1 MIDAALLDD
10 PDTFVAGL
18 PLELLARL
26 REDDPVHW
34 LPHRRGGGRYV
45 VTSYR
50 FVREFNRDWRQFSSS
65 QLAVSGGEGEHRGQ
79 GSITLLEFDPPDHT
93 ALRLLVNRGFT
104 PRAIRRL
111 EDSAHRIAGELV
123 DGFLANGGGDAAE
136 MLAAQLPLQVTGEML
151 GIPVSDRADI
161 LAWTNTTIGAFD
173 PEMCPSM
180 DDARTAMANFAA
192 YGQAHIARR
201 RAEPGDDV
209 FSGLVHAEHEG
220 RRLTDEELGGWW
232 QLLVTGSTETTR
244 NLLSSGLM
252 LLLDHP
258 DQAAALVGDE
268 SLLDG
273 AIDEMLRLVTPV
285 MHHQRRVTSPMEH
298 ESGGCIRTRPDR
310 GPVDDGG
317 QPRPRGVRQPRRLR
331 HPPRRQ
337 RPPVAR
343 LRRPPLLPGRQPGP
357 HRGPGL
363 FQRPGPPPTPP
374 RAVRPRSQ
382 APHHPLQQPQT
393 PAGGGEINRS
403 PVGLQPRQRGGSLD
417 RAMR

>member
-1 MIDAALLDD
+1 MIDAAPLDN

-18 PLELLARL
+18 PLELLAQL
-26 REDDPVHW
+26 REEDPVHW

-50 FVREFNRDWRQFSSS
+50 CVRDFNRDWRQFSSS

-79 GSITLLEFDPPDHT
+79 GAITLLEFDPPDHT

-104 PRAIRRL
+104 PRAIRQL

-123 DGFLANGGGDAAE
+123 DKFIAEGGGDAAE
-136 MLAAQLPLQVTGEML
+136 LLAAQLPLQVTGEML

-173 PEMCPSM
+173 QEMCPSM
-180 DDARTAMANFAA
+180 DEARAAMANFAE

-201 RAEPGDDV
+201 KAEPGDDV
-209 FSGLVHAEHEG
+209 FSSLVHAEYEG

-258 DQAAALVGDE
+258 DQAAALAADE

-285 MHHQRRVTSPMEH
+285 MHHHRRVTTPMEH
-298 ESGGCIRTRPDR
+298 ESGASFEPGQIVDLWMTSANRDPEMFDNPDVFDIRRDASDHLSLGSG
-310 GPVDDGG
+310 GPHYCLGANLAKTEARAYFSALVPHLVSMERTG
-317 QPRPRGVRQPRRLR
+317 PESRLR
-331 HPPRRQ
+331 TTHFNSLKHL
-337 RPPVAR
+337 PVA
-343 LRRPPLLPGRQPGP
+343 
-357 HRGPGL
+357 
-363 FQRPGPPPTPP
+363 
-374 RAVRPRSQ
+374 VK
-382 APHHPLQQPQT
+382 
-393 PAGGGEINRS
+393 
-403 PVGLQPRQRGGSLD
+403 
-417 RAMR
+417 

>member
-1 MIDAALLDD
+1 MIDAAPLDD

-18 PLELLARL
+18 PLKLLAQL
-26 REDDPVHW
+26 REEEPVHW
-34 LPHRRGGGRYV
+34 VPHRRGGGRYV

-50 FVREFNRDWRQFSSS
+50 YVREFNRDWRQFSSS

-79 GSITLLEFDPPDHT
+79 GAITLLEFDPPDHT

-111 EDSAHRIAGELV
+111 EESAHRIAGELV
-123 DGFLANGGGDAAE
+123 DKFIAEGGGDAAE
-136 MLAAQLPLQVTGEML
+136 LLAAQLPLQVTGEML

-161 LAWTNTTIGAFD
+161 LAWTNTAIGAFD
-173 PEMCPSM
+173 QEMCPSM
-180 DDARTAMANFAA
+180 DDARAAMANFAE

-201 RAEPGDDV
+201 KAEPGDDV
-209 FSGLVHAEHEG
+209 FSSLVHAEYEG

-258 DQAAALVGDE
+258 DQAAALAADE

-285 MHHQRRVTSPMEH
+285 MHHQRRVTAPMEH
-298 ESGGCIRTRPDR
+298 ESGASFEPGQIVDLWMTSANRDPEMFDNPDVFDIHRDASDHLSLGSGGPHYCLGANLAKTEARAYFSALAPHLEQLERT
-310 GPVDDGG
+310 GPES
-317 QPRPRGVRQPRRLR
+317 RLR
-331 HPPRRQ
+331 TTHFNSLKHL
-337 RPPVAR
+337 PVA
-343 LRRPPLLPGRQPGP
+343 
-357 HRGPGL
+357 
-363 FQRPGPPPTPP
+363 
-374 RAVRPRSQ
+374 VK
-382 APHHPLQQPQT
+382 
-393 PAGGGEINRS
+393 
-403 PVGLQPRQRGGSLD
+403 
-417 RAMR
+417 

>member
-1 MIDAALLDD
+1 MIDAAPLDN

-18 PLELLARL
+18 PLELLAQL
-26 REDDPVHW
+26 REEDPVHW

-50 FVREFNRDWRQFSSS
+50 YVRDFNRDWRQFSSS

-79 GSITLLEFDPPDHT
+79 GAITLLEFDPPDHT

-123 DGFLANGGGDAAE
+123 DKFITEGGGDAAE
-136 MLAAQLPLQVTGEML
+136 LLAAQLPLQVTGEML
-151 GIPVSDRADI
+151 GIPVSDRNDI
-161 LAWTNTTIGAFD
+161 LTWTNTAIGAFD

-180 DDARTAMANFAA
+180 DDARAAMANFAE
-192 YGQAHIARR
+192 YGQAHITRR
-201 RAEPGDDV
+201 KAEPGDDV
-209 FSGLVHAEHEG
+209 FSSLVHAEYEG

-258 DQAAALVGDE
+258 DQAAALAADE

-285 MHHQRRVTSPMEH
+285 MHHQRRVTTPMEH
-298 ESGGCIRTRPDR
+298 ESGASFEPGQIVDLWMTSANRDPEMFDNPDVFDIRRDASDHLSLGSG
-310 GPVDDGG
+310 GPHYCLGANLAKTEARAYFSALVPHLERMERTG
-317 QPRPRGVRQPRRLR
+317 PESRLR
-331 HPPRRQ
+331 TTHFNSLKHL
-337 RPPVAR
+337 PV
-343 LRRPPLLPGRQPGP
+343 
-357 HRGPGL
+357 
-363 FQRPGPPPTPP
+363 
-374 RAVRPRSQ
+374 V
-382 APHHPLQQPQT
+382 
-393 PAGGGEINRS
+393 
-403 PVGLQPRQRGGSLD
+403 VK
-417 RAMR
+417 

>member
-1 MIDAALLDD
+1 MIDAASLDN

-18 PLELLARL
+18 PLKLLAQL
-26 REDDPVHW
+26 RAEQPVHW
-34 LPHRRGGGRYV
+34 LPHPRGGGRYV

-50 FVREFNRDWRQFSSS
+50 YVREFNRDWRQFSSS

-79 GSITLLEFDPPDHT
+79 GAITLLEFDPPDHT
-93 ALRLLVNRGFT
+93 ALRLLINRGFT

-123 DGFLANGGGDAAE
+123 DKFMAEGGGDAAE
-136 MLAAQLPLQVTGEML
+136 LLAAQLPLQVTGEML

-173 PEMCPSM
+173 PEMCPTM
-180 DDARTAMANFAA
+180 DDARAAMVNFAE

-201 RAEPGDDV
+201 KAEPGDDV
-209 FSGLVHAEHEG
+209 FSSLVHAEYEG

-258 DQAAALVGDE
+258 DQAAALVADE

-273 AIDEMLRLVTPV
+273 AIDEMLRVVTPV
-285 MHHQRRVTSPMEH
+285 MHHQRRVTAPMDH
-298 ESGGCIRTRPDR
+298 ESGVSFEPGQIVDLWMTSANRDPEVFDNPDIFDIRRDASDHLSLGSG
-310 GPVDDGG
+310 GPHYCLGANLAKTEARAYFSALA
-317 QPRPRGVRQPRRLR
+317 PHLHRLER
-331 HPPRRQ
+331 SGPE
-337 RPPVAR
+337 AR
-343 LRRPPLLPGRQPGP
+343 LRTTHFNSLKHLPV
-357 HRGPGL
+357 
-363 FQRPGPPPTPP
+363 
-374 RAVRPRSQ
+374 AVK
-382 APHHPLQQPQT
+382 
-393 PAGGGEINRS
+393 
-403 PVGLQPRQRGGSLD
+403 
-417 RAMR
+417 

>member
-1 MIDAALLDD
+1 MIDAAPLDN

-18 PLELLARL
+18 PLELLAQL
-26 REDDPVHW
+26 REEDPVHW

-50 FVREFNRDWRQFSSS
+50 CVRDFNRDWRQFSSS

-79 GSITLLEFDPPDHT
+79 GAITLLEFDPPDHT

-104 PRAIRRL
+104 PRAIRQL

-123 DGFLANGGGDAAE
+123 DKFIAEGGGDAAE
-136 MLAAQLPLQVTGEML
+136 LLAAQLPLQVTGEML

-173 PEMCPSM
+173 QEMCPSM
-180 DDARTAMANFAA
+180 DDARAAMANFAE

-201 RAEPGDDV
+201 KAEPGDDV
-209 FSGLVHAEHEG
+209 FSSLVHAEYEG

-258 DQAAALVGDE
+258 DQAAALAADE

-285 MHHQRRVTSPMEH
+285 MHHHRRVTTPMEH
-298 ESGGCIRTRPDR
+298 ESGASFEPGQIVDLWMTSANRDPEMFDNPDVFDIRRDASDHLSLGSG
-310 GPVDDGG
+310 GPHYCLGANLAKTEARAYFSALVPHLERMERTG
-317 QPRPRGVRQPRRLR
+317 PESRLR
-331 HPPRRQ
+331 TTHFNSLKHL
-337 RPPVAR
+337 PV
-343 LRRPPLLPGRQPGP
+343 
-357 HRGPGL
+357 
-363 FQRPGPPPTPP
+363 
-374 RAVRPRSQ
+374 V
-382 APHHPLQQPQT
+382 
-393 PAGGGEINRS
+393 
-403 PVGLQPRQRGGSLD
+403 VK
-417 RAMR
+417 

>member
-10 PDTFVAGL
+10 PDTFVVGL

-26 REDDPVHW
+26 REGDPVYW

-50 FVREFNRDWRQFSSS
+50 YVREFNRDWQQFSSS

-79 GSITLLEFDPPDHT
+79 GAITLLEFDPPDHT

-151 GIPVSDRADI
+151 GIPVADRADI

-173 PEMCPSM
+173 PEMCPTM
-180 DDARTAMANFAA
+180 DDARAAMANFAA

-209 FSGLVHAEHEG
+209 FSSLVHAEHEG

-258 DQAAALVGDE
+258 DQAAALADDE

-273 AIDEMLRLVTPV
+273 AIDEMLRVVTPV

-298 ESGGCIRTRPDR
+298 ESGVSFEPGQIVDLWMTAANRDPEVFDDPDAFDIRRDASGQLSLGSG
-310 GPVDDGG
+310 GPHYCLGANLARTEARAYFSALA
-317 QPRPRGVRQPRRLR
+317 PHLHRLER
-331 HPPRRQ
+331 SGPE
-337 RPPVAR
+337 AR
-343 LRRPPLLPGRQPGP
+343 LRTTHFNSLKHLPV
-357 HRGPGL
+357 
-363 FQRPGPPPTPP
+363 
-374 RAVRPRSQ
+374 AVK
-382 APHHPLQQPQT
+382 
-393 PAGGGEINRS
+393 
-403 PVGLQPRQRGGSLD
+403 
-417 RAMR
+417 

>member
-1 MIDAALLDD
+1 MIDAAPLDN

-18 PLELLARL
+18 PLELLAQL
-26 REDDPVHW
+26 REEDPVHW

-45 VTSYR
+45 VTNYR
-50 FVREFNRDWRQFSSS
+50 CVRDFNRDWRQFSSS

-79 GSITLLEFDPPDHT
+79 GAITLLEFDPPDHT

-104 PRAIRRL
+104 PRAIRQL

-123 DGFLANGGGDAAE
+123 DKFIAEGGGDAAE
-136 MLAAQLPLQVTGEML
+136 LLAAQLPLQVTGEML

-173 PEMCPSM
+173 QEMCPSM
-180 DDARTAMANFAA
+180 DDARAAMANFAE

-201 RAEPGDDV
+201 KAEPGDDV
-209 FSGLVHAEHEG
+209 FSSLVHAEYEG

-258 DQAAALVGDE
+258 DQAAALAADE

-285 MHHQRRVTSPMEH
+285 MHHHRRVTTPMEH
-298 ESGGCIRTRPDR
+298 ESGASFEPGQIVDLWMTSANRDPEMFDNPDVFDIRRDASDHLSLGSG
-310 GPVDDGG
+310 GPHYCLGANLAKTEARAYFSALVPHLERMERTG
-317 QPRPRGVRQPRRLR
+317 PESRLR
-331 HPPRRQ
+331 TTHFNSLKHL
-337 RPPVAR
+337 PVA
-343 LRRPPLLPGRQPGP
+343 
-357 HRGPGL
+357 
-363 FQRPGPPPTPP
+363 
-374 RAVRPRSQ
+374 VK
-382 APHHPLQQPQT
+382 
-393 PAGGGEINRS
+393 
-403 PVGLQPRQRGGSLD
+403 
-417 RAMR
+417 